1 MVMESPIA
9 NGTNA
14 GPGQSPSSSIPTK
27 RNLKKVSKKENKS
40 LREKKKRDY
49 LNELFMDLAQ
59 ALEPTRLN
67 NGKAYILVETTRVLR
82 DLVAQ
87 VEALR
92 KENSALVNE
101 SQYCACRNPYDYSVP
116 AAARRVFV
124 MSLPW
129 PTVAR
134 ATAVASVAGVE
145 RVRVE
150 KNELQDEKKAL
161 RVEVERLQSELN
173 EMQSNSMGEWGN
185 KLDLAPSM
193 PVQTQQQPSLP
204 LYDIVVQ
211 QDFNSLPDAG
221 CSPTSAKAPTSVS
234 RPHARYPT
242 PLDAWPLELLS
253 RNQREAHEAQ
263 QIKCTSR
270 SGASTISGEGM
281 P

>member
-1 MVMESPIA
+1 MVTESPIA
-9 NGTNA
+9 NSTNA

-67 NGKAYILVETTRVLR
+67 NGKAYILVETTRLLR
-82 DLVAQ
+82 DLVGQ
-87 VEALR
+87 VETLR
-92 KENSALVNE
+92 KENAALVTE
-101 SQYCACRNPYDYSVP
+101 SQYVK
-116 AAARRVFV
+116 
-124 MSLPW
+124 
-129 PTVAR
+129 
-134 ATAVASVAGVE
+134 
-145 RVRVE
+145 VE
-150 KNELQDEKKAL
+150 KNELQEEKKAL

-173 EMQSNSMGEWGN
+173 EMQSNSMGEWGD

-211 QDFNSLPDAG
+211 QDFNSLQDAG
-221 CSPTSAKAPTSVS
+221 CSPTSAKAPTPVS

-270 SGASTISGEGM
+270 SSASTISGEGM
-281 P
+281 PGK